1 MSQLGGVRHCCL
13 WAVPAAMALLGA
25 TVAGCEYQ
33 DGSTPAARATS
44 SAPVTNPLAGPPT
57 KPAEV
62 AVLEQGNRTKLD
74 EVLGVPVPDTYL
86 NVTEA
91 ISGRMTSYLT
101 RDPCPHQAP
110 MSSPQ
115 PASAPLTPDWSSAS
129 ENPGTQAVRLTF
141 PRRSRAPSLPAGLL
155 TCTPV
160 MSLSTSSTSARM
172 DPPGGPVPSPMSA
185 SLLGS
190 PKKETRSSRAA
201 GGVR

>member
-86 NVTEA
+86 DVTEA

-101 RDPCPHQAP
+101 RA
-110 MSSPQ
+110 
-115 PASAPLTPDWSSAS
+115 
-129 ENPGTQAVRLTF
+129 
-141 PRRSRAPSLPAGLL
+141 SLPASGTYVITTACIGTTNARL
-155 TCTPV
+155 V
-160 MSLSTSSTSARM
+160 LSQRK
-172 DPPGGPVPSPMSA
+172 PGNA
-185 SLLGS
+185 SGQVDFS
-190 PKKETRSSRAA
+190 EAFACAEPSSRTLDLHA
-201 GGVR
+201 GDVTVDVINLSPDGSTWGTGAFANVRITFWKP